1 MSGLAFV
8 REVAELPEAQR
19 RVLVPLVA
27 WQLSVE
33 HPEAFVLEG
42 ELLATVNAFIAGLEP
57 NEPGM
62 ADRLD
67 QQLRDAGVSPALLQ
81 ELSLKGAAVPV
92 AQTTFAA
99 REDPKPGQATG
110 PLAAATFRSKSWKP

>member
-1 MSGLAFV
+1 MSGLSFV
-8 REVAELPEAQR
+8 REVAALPEAQR

-33 HPEAFVLEG
+33 HPDDFPLEG
-42 ELLATVNAFIAGLEP
+42 ELLETVNAFIAGLAP
-57 NEPGM
+57 DEPGM

-81 ELSLKGAAVPV
+81 ELSLKANV
-92 AQTTFAA
+92 APLGSATFAP
-99 REDPKPGQATG
+99 REPPKPGQAAG